1 MNASFLQTPIVYL
14 KGVGPNRAESLQ
26 SELGIQ
32 VYQDLLN
39 LFPNRY
45 IDKTKYYKINQL
57 QKSNADIQVVGS
69 VINIKTV
76 EQKKG
81 TRLVAKF
88 QDETGEMEL
97 VWFRG
102 QKWIRENLKLN
113 KPYVI
118 FGKCNWFNGI
128 FSMPH
133 PEMELLSEHKKGVK
147 VHMQPVYPSTE
158 KLSNKGISNRVISKL
173 MQQLFLETKGKF
185 PETLSDKFLYE
196 LKLMNKSDALFNIHF
211 PKNQELLAKSQFRLK
226 FEELFYVQMQLIAK
240 NMLHKQK
247 IKGFNFDQVGELFNN
262 FYTNHLPF
270 ELTEAQKRVIKEI
283 RADLGSNAQMNRLLQ
298 GDVGSGK
305 TIVAVMIMLLA
316 IDNGFQ
322 ACLMAPTEI
331 LANQHYNGITEL
343 LKGTG
348 ITCELLTGSVKKSVR
363 KPIHEHLEN
372 GELNI
377 LIGTH
382 ALLEDKVQ
390 FKNLGL
396 AIIDEQHRFGVAQRS
411 KLWQKG
417 SPPLTPPKG
426 RVKEIHYKY
435 QTARPSTYKLLKE
448 LQEENKKHTA
458 DAEKQLWQQLKTQ
471 KMGDKFLRQ
480 HIIDQFM
487 VDFVCLSKKLIV
499 EVDGSYHDHPYQ
511 KEADAMRTQ
520 ILSDFGYKVLRF
532 KNEEVI
538 GAIDSVSNKIETKL
552 KSLSLV
558 EVGGAIPPHI
568 LVMTATP
575 IPRTLAM
582 SLYGDL
588 DISVIDELPPGRKPV
603 KTVHRY
609 DSNRLKVF
617 KFIRDEIKKGRQIY
631 VVYPLIQE
639 SEALDYKDLMDGYES
654 IVRDFPMPEFQISIL
669 HGQMKPADKD
679 YEMARFIKGETQI
692 MVATTVI
699 EVGVNVPNAS
709 VMIIESAER
718 FGLSQLHQLRGRVG
732 RGANQSFCILMTSH
746 KLSAEA
752 KTRLETMVSTNDGF
766 EIAEVDLKLRGPGD
780 IMGTQQS
787 GILNMK
793 IADIIK
799 DNDLLKT
806 ARHYALQ
813 LLKSD
818 PSLEKPENLVVRHSY
833 AQLVKYK
840 NIWNYIS

>member
-1 MNASFLQTPIVYL
+1 MNSTVLQTPIAYL
-14 KGVGPNRAESLQ
+14 KGVGPNRADSLQ
-26 SELGIQ
+26 SELGIH

-39 LFPNRY
+39 LFPHRY
-45 IDKTKYYKINQL
+45 IDKTQYYKIGQL
-57 QKSNADIQVVGS
+57 QKSNADVQIIGKIVHV
-69 VINIKTV
+69 KTV

-81 TRLVAKF
+81 TRLVARF
-88 QDETGEMEL
+88 QDDTGEMEL

-113 KPYVI
+113 TPYVI
-118 FGKCNWFNGI
+118 FGKCNVFNNS

-133 PEMELLSEHKKGVK
+133 PEMELLTEHQQGLK

-158 KLSNKGISNRVISKL
+158 KLNNKGITNRVISKL

-185 PETLSDKFLYE
+185 SETLSDGLLYE
-196 LKLMNKSDALFNIHF
+196 LKLISRSEALFNIHF
-211 PKNQELLAKSQFRLK
+211 PKSQELLAKAQFRLK
-226 FEELFYVQMQLIAK
+226 FEELFYLQMQLIAK

-247 IKGFNFDQVGELFNN
+247 IKGFPFDQVGDGFND
-262 FYTNHLPF
+262 FYTNKLPF
-270 ELTEAQKRVIKEI
+270 ELTNAQKRVIKEI

-305 TIVAVMIMLLA
+305 TIVAVMAMLLA
-316 IDNGFQ
+316 IDNDFQ

-331 LANQHYNGITEL
+331 LANQHYQGISDL
-343 LKGTG
+343 LKDTDV
-348 ITCELLTGSVKKSVR
+348 TCALLTGAVKKSAR
-363 KPIHEHLEN
+363 KPIHEQLEN
-372 GELNI
+372 GELKI

-382 ALLEDKVQ
+382 ALLEDKVK

-411 KLWQKG
+411 KLW
-417 SPPLTPPKG
+417 
-426 RVKEIHYKY
+426 H
-435 QTARPSTYKLLKE
+435 
-448 LQEENKKHTA
+448 
-458 DAEKQLWQQLKTQ
+458 
-471 KMGDKFLRQ
+471 
-480 HIIDQFM
+480 
-487 VDFVCLSKKLIV
+487 
-499 EVDGSYHDHPYQ
+499 
-511 KEADAMRTQ
+511 
-520 ILSDFGYKVLRF
+520 
-532 KNEEVI
+532 KNQY
-538 GAIDSVSNKIETKL
+538 
-552 KSLSLV
+552 
-558 EVGGAIPPHI
+558 PPHI

-588 DISVIDELPPGRKPV
+588 DISVIDELPPGRKPI
-603 KTVHRY
+603 KTVHRF

-617 KFIRDEIKKGRQIY
+617 RFIRDEIQKGRQIY
-631 VVYPLIQE
+631 IVYPLIQE

-654 IVRDFPMPEFQISIL
+654 IVRDFAPPEYQISIV
-669 HGQMKPADKD
+669 HGQMKPADKE
-679 YEMARFIKGETQI
+679 YEMQRFVKGETQI

-732 RGANQSFCILMTSH
+732 RGADQSFCILMTSH
-746 KLSAEA
+746 KLSAES
-752 KTRLETMVSTNDGF
+752 KTRLETMVRTNDGF

-787 GILNMK
+787 GILNLK
-793 IADIIK
+793 IADIVK
-799 DNDLLKT
+799 DNDILKT
-806 ARHYALQ
+806 ARFYALR
-813 LLKSD
+813 LLKDD
-818 PSLEKPENLVVRHSY
+818 PSLEKPENLIIRHGY